1 MKLSFQFFKCCFLT
15 MVTSRILPLYIDG
28 FFVFSTLT
36 PYRGPFE
43 VSEKNV
49 PVWFRLFDVDWKQAN
64 KNKLPT
70 NNSKLCTY
78 IFSTIINGVFILGNI
93 MMLSISH
100 VNNQTYILH
109 VFLSVCSFVCF
120 YPINIGPFTI
130 LSPQKRILPL
140 MYRPVLPDILSVCT
154 VQLALAA

>member
-1 MKLSFQFFKCCFLT
+1 MNFSFFPLCQLT
-15 MVTSRILPLYIDG
+15 LGS
-28 FFVFSTLT
+28 
-36 PYRGPFE
+36 FE

-70 NNSKLCTY
+70 NNSTLCTY

-100 VNNQTYILH
+100 FNNQTYIVH

-120 YPINIGPFTI
+120 YPINIKSAPSLYYLHRRGYF
-130 LSPQKRILPL
+130 L
-140 MYRPVLPDILSVCT
+140 
-154 VQLALAA
+154 